1 MAILAITQAAAQ
13 RLPDPPVRLEPLIG
27 TPRPG
32 NQPVTPA
39 RPADT
44 GLDDPR
50 TLTLSVI
57 QPTPLRTVLELL
69 FRGTAV
75 SAVVPASLTGT
86 FSGELRNVTLR
97 QALDAVVSH
106 SGCGYAVHATVIHVF
121 PRVHAQEGRR

>member
-1 MAILAITQAAAQ
+1 MSAAAQ
-13 RLPDPPVRLEPLIG
+13 EAPAPALLNLPVRLEPLIG

-39 RPADT
+39 RPAAT

-57 QPTPLRTVLELL
+57 QPTPLRTVLQLL
-69 FRGTAV
+69 FRGTPV
-75 SAVVPASLTGT
+75 IAVVPGSLTGT

-97 QALDAVVSH
+97 QALDAVLAQ
-106 SGCGYAVHATVIHVF
+106 SGFGYDLRGTVIHVF